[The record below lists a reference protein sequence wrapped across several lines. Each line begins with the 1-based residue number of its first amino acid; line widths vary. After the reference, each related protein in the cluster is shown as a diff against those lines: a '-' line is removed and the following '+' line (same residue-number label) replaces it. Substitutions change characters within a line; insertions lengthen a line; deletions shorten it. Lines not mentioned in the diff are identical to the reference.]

1 MDKRDEITETPA
13 ESQSVEN
20 KSAVT
25 IPNEKSI
32 WNFIGWIIINV
43 VGGT

>member
-1 MDKRDEITETPA
+1 MDKRDEITETSA

-25 IPNEKSI
+25 ISNEKSI
-32 WNFIGWIIINV
+32 WKTIFV
-43 VGGT
+43 

>member
-25 IPNEKSI
+25 ISNEKSI
-32 WNFIGWIIINV
+32 WKRGNIYSSKWDFG
-43 VGGT
+43 